1 LRGKLTGFLDKSPL
15 VLTTKR
21 LMFGD
26 RSTNLSDIS
35 EAYAEQKRLE
45 SELVLRLK
53 NGTTEKLALAP
64 ESSPSLL
71 SALSFLSGDIA
82 AKESESRAHSKATV
96 DRWVNAINQQL
107 GQRVGSLSNV
117 LESRINELE
126 EKLRQ
131 KETESTHVKQAT
143 VEEKPERAPSIEKEL
158 SFPVLR
164 EIVKEKPEGSPPV
177 REEVLKPVGQKA
189 KDNRKTGVTPR
200 KVLGYVFLSGGVSIF
215 AVVIVTV
222 YLLAEGVLVT
232 PIIAMPNPGYGNDV
246 FAGLFLEI
254 GLLSI
259 LTAVAFGI
267 CKIGVDLSKN

>member
-1 LRGKLTGFLDKSPL
+1 LRGKLTGFLNNSTL

-26 RSTNLSDIS
+26 RSMNLSDIS

-53 NGTTEKLALAP
+53 NGTTEKLAIAP

-82 AKESESRAHSKATV
+82 ATESESRAHSKATV

-107 GQRVGSLSNV
+107 TQRIESPSYV
-117 LESRINELE
+117 LERRISELEKGLKRKESENTHVIQATAE
-126 EKLRQ
+126 EKL
-131 KETESTHVKQAT
+131 
-143 VEEKPERAPSIEKEL
+143 ERAPSVEEKSSIPILPEIAIEKT
-158 SFPVLR
+158 R
-164 EIVKEKPEGSPPV
+164 SPPPV
-177 REEVLKPVGQKA
+177 KDEVLKPVTQKIE
-189 KDNRKTGVTPR
+189 DNKKIGATPR
-200 KVLGYVFLSGGVSIF
+200 KALGYTLLSVGVSVF
-215 AVVIVTV
+215 ATVIITV
-222 YLLAEGVLVT
+222 YMLATGIMVPPV
-232 PIIAMPNPGYGNDV
+232 IAMPNPGYGNDV

-254 GLLSI
+254 SLLSI
-259 LTAVAFGI
+259 LSAVAFGI